1 MGIIDLVQYEK
12 DQDAERKDAQD
23 ALDKELG
30 EVKDTSGAIPE
41 KFRGKSL
48 EEVISIAET
57 LERKASRLGN
67 EVGQLRQ
74 LRAQVELEPQK
85 RPEKKEVNVDALLE
99 NPSEAVETI
108 VNQSAEVT
116 KLRQTVDQLSSDTA
130 KREFET
136 QYPDYAK
143 DLIDEEFMD
152 WATKNPVRRALAS
165 AADQYD
171 YRAAR
176 ELWNMWGE
184 RKELVGSAEKQKKE
198 AKEANRER
206 KLRDGTLESGTG
218 NSTETKKVFSRREIR
233 DIRTKALQGDRKSQD
248 IVNDP
253 EWNAAVMSAYIEKR
267 AK

>member
-1 MGIIDLVQYEK
+1 MGIIDIGQYERE
-12 DQDAERKDAQD
+12 QDEALKTAQD

-30 EVKDTSGAIPE
+30 DVKDTSGAIPE

-48 EEVISIAET
+48 DEVIAIAET

-74 LRAQVELEPQK
+74 LRAQVELEPRK
-85 RPEKKEVNVDALLE
+85 PEKKEVNVDALLE

-108 VNQSAEVT
+108 VSQSSEVQR
-116 KLRQTVDQLSSDTA
+116 LRQTVDQISSDSA

-136 QYPDYAK
+136 AHPEYAK
-143 DLIDEEFMD
+143 DLENEDFIE
-152 WATKNPVRRALAS
+152 WALKNPIRRTLAQ
-165 AADQYD
+165 AADRYD
-171 YRAAR
+171 FVAAR
-176 ELWNMWGE
+176 ELWSMWDE
-184 RKELVGSAEKQKKE
+184 RNDLVGSAEKQKKE
-198 AKEANRER
+198 AKEAVRER

-233 DIRTKALQGDRKSQD
+233 DIKTRALQGHQKSID

-253 EWNAAVMSAYIEKR
+253 EWNTAVMAAYVEKR